1 MMQIGAVSNTNFGNK
16 YNVAIKQE
24 NIAKKVINVNAN
36 KKPSFLSRQLIK
48 FFDFLSE
55 FDFNKV

>member
-1 MMQIGAVSNTNFGNK
+1 MQIGAVSNTNFGNK